1 MRKAACSSSLLYKCL
16 FFDEIPHLSA
26 YLYGKKHVICFT
38 KSGGGRIFPVE
49 MHKPSL
55 FQALKE
61 YNRKTFLSDL
71 SAGLTVGVVALPL
84 AMAFAIACGCNEITP
99 STGLVTAIVAGF
111 MISLL
116 GGSKFQIGGPTGAFV
131 VIIAGVVGSF
141 GMSGLIMCTLM
152 AGIFLILFGLLR
164 MGALIKFIPY
174 PVTTGFTSGIA
185 VTIFC
190 TQVKDLLGLSIPGS
204 VPAEFIGKW
213 ECYFEFMH
221 TVNWWALGISVLTI
235 AVILLTR
242 RYAPRAPFM
251 LVGMLVSTVICACF
265 NLPVET
271 IGSRFGELPSSLPM
285 PSFPSVEWAHLPELV
300 KPAFVIALLAAIES
314 LLSASVADGMTGSR
328 HHPNTELI
336 GQGAGNIASA
346 LFGGLPAT
354 GAIARTATNIRSGG
368 KTPLSGIIHAI
379 TLLLILVLAGQYA
392 VIVPLPALAG
402 ILAIVCWNMA
412 EVSTFCHLLTGPRQ
426 DRAVLLITFIL
437 TVLIDLVVAVEVG
450 VILAA
455 LLFIGRMAQI
465 SNVESISNEI
475 EGEDPE
481 ELPARSRYLR
491 HIPDNVEVFDVQGP
505 FFFGAVEQFK
515 DRVFRALEHDIDYVL
530 LRMRLVPALDASGLH
545 VLEDFLTY
553 CQRHN
558 VTLLLCGVQAHPI
571 KVIRRDKMF
580 ITALGEDNICEN
592 IDAALLRIQNLE
604 KQKKTIEYAG

>member
-285 PSFPSVEWAHLPELV
+285 PSFPNFEWAHLPELV

-592 IDAALLRIQNLE
+592 IDTALERIQLLE